1 MQKQQLQT
9 ETPKPK
15 AVTIDQWTI
24 ASILNWTQVHFE
36 KTCLDSPRLD
46 AELLLASVLDCPRL
60 DLYLRAD
67 QPLNEQERG
76 AYRELVQQ
84 RAEGCPV
91 AYLTGEKEFW
101 SLTLEV
107 NKSTLIPRPDT
118 ETLVETAVEQIRK
131 WQKTNPETTCKIA
144 ELGTGTAAI
153 PLGLSSELRN
163 LDIITVDCSAEI
175 LAVASRNLQ
184 NHESVLSPRN
194 NNVQLVESNL
204 FSKINPDAKL
214 DFIVSNPPY
223 IPTDIIKT
231 LQIDVSQYEPHA
243 ALDGGPDGLSFYRYL
258 LETAPGLLTAEGE
271 MLLEIG
277 FDQEIVLT
285 SLLDNFPEWKSS
297 AFLPD
302 LQGNTRVW
310 KLGKQA
316 S

>member
-36 KTCLDSPRLD
+36 KTRPDSPRLD

-153 PLGLSSELRN
+153 PLALCSELRN

-184 NHESVLSPRN
+184 NHESLLSPRN

-258 LETAPGLLTAEGE
+258 LETSPGLLTAEGE

>member
-36 KTCLDSPRLD
+36 KTRPDSPRLD

-60 DLYLRAD
+60 DLYLQAD

-184 NHESVLSPRN
+184 NHESLLSPRN